1 MRFTV
6 DAHAIGQKLTGNE
19 TYVSNL
25 LRCFTSLDRE
35 SEFIAYIS
43 RPSAENRIPSRVQV
57 RLVSENP
64 FRRLG
69 FDLPRCLRQ
78 DRPDLLHVQYTAPLF
93 SGATPVVVTVH
104 DVGFLSHPQYFTSF
118 RRKQLRYTVRRT
130 VHRAAKVLTVSDF
143 SRKCILEAYGLDES
157 KVVVMPNAASPQF
170 RPVARPVAAAAA
182 RERLGIDGPFVMT
195 VGDLQP
201 RKNYLGLIRAFED
214 AMRAHP
220 ELPHQ
225 LVLVGKDTWYSP
237 VIHQAVA
244 KSPLAHR
251 IRFTGFVSDA
261 DLATLYSA
269 CDLFVFPSFYEGFG
283 VPILEAMACGRAVA
297 CSNSSAIPEVADSA
311 ALLFDPESTGEM
323 TRAMLDLL
331 LDSGLRAHMERLA
344 IARAAHFSWERT
356 ARETLEVY
364 YEVAA
369 KGARV
374 AAPARQIARI

>member
-43 RPSAENRIPSRVQV
+43 RPSAENGIPSRVQV

-69 FDLPRCLRQ
+69 FDLPRRLRQ
-78 DRPDLLHVQYTAPLF
+78 DRPDLIHVQYTAPLF
-93 SGATPVVVTVH
+93 SGRTPVVVSVH
-104 DVGFLSHPQYFTSF
+104 DVSFLSHPQYFTPF
-118 RRKQLRYTVRRT
+118 RRKQLRFTVLRTVRR
-130 VHRAAKVLTVSDF
+130 AAKILTPSEF

-157 KVVVMPNAASPQF
+157 KVAVMPNAASPQF
-170 RPVARPVAAAAA
+170 RPIARPVASAAA
-182 RERLGIDGPFVMT
+182 RERAGIDGPFIMT

-201 RKNYLGLIRAFED
+201 RKNHLGLIRAFED

-237 VIHQAVA
+237 VIHQAVQR
-244 KSPLAHR
+244 SPLAHR

-261 DLATLYSA
+261 DLVTLYSA
-269 CDLFVFPSFYEGFG
+269 CDLFVFPSHYEGFG
-283 VPILEAMACGRAVA
+283 LPILEAMACGRAVA

-311 ALLFDPESTGEM
+311 ALLFDPESTTEM

-331 LDSGLRAHMERLA
+331 LDAGLRARMERLA
-344 IARAAHFSWERT
+344 LARAAHFSWERT
-356 ARETLEVY
+356 ARETLDVY

-374 AAPARQIARI
+374 AVPARQIARI

>member
-69 FDLPRCLRQ
+69 FDLPRRLRQ
-78 DRPDLLHVQYTAPLF
+78 DSPDLIHVQYTAPLF
-93 SGATPVVVTVH
+93 SGRTPVVVSVH
-104 DVGFLSHPQYFTSF
+104 DVSFLSHPQYFTSF
-118 RRKQLRYTVRRT
+118 RRKQLRLTVQRTVRR
-130 VHRAAKVLTVSDF
+130 AAKILTPSEF
-143 SRKCILEAYGLDES
+143 SRRCILDAYNLDES
-157 KVVVMPNAASPQF
+157 KVAVMPIAASPQF
-170 RPVARPVAAAAA
+170 RPVAKPVAAAAA
-182 RERLGIDGPFVMT
+182 RERIGIDGSFVMT

-201 RKNYLGLIRAFED
+201 RKNHLGLIRAFED

-225 LVLVGKDTWYSP
+225 LLLVGKDTWYSP
-237 VIHQAVA
+237 VIHQAAA
-244 KSPLAHR
+244 KSPLANR

-261 DLATLYSA
+261 DLVTLYSA

-283 VPILEAMACGRAVA
+283 LPILEAMACGRAVA

-311 ALLFDPESTGEM
+311 ALLFDPESTSEM

-331 LDSGLRAHMERLA
+331 LDSGLRTHMERLA
-344 IARAAHFSWERT
+344 LARAAQFSWERT

-369 KGARV
+369 KGTRV
-374 AAPARQIARI
+374 PAPARQIARI

>member
-43 RPSAENRIPSRVQV
+43 HPSAENGIPSRVQV

-64 FRRLG
+64 YRRLG
-69 FDLPRCLRQ
+69 FDLPRRLRQ
-78 DRPDLLHVQYTAPLF
+78 DSPDLIHVQYTAPLF
-93 SGATPVVVTVH
+93 CGRTPVVVSVH
-104 DVGFLSHPQYFTSF
+104 DVSFLSHPQYFTSF
-118 RRKQLRYTVRRT
+118 RRKQLRFTVQRTVR
-130 VHRAAKVLTVSDF
+130 RAAKVLTPSEF
-143 SRKCILEAYGLDES
+143 SRKCILDAYGLDES
-157 KVVVMPNAASPQF
+157 KVTVMPIAASPQF
-170 RPVARPVAAAAA
+170 RPIARPVAADTA
-182 RERLGIDGPFVMT
+182 RERAGIDGPFIMT

-201 RKNYLGLIRAFED
+201 RKNHLGLIRAFED

-237 VIHQAVA
+237 VIHQAVQR
-244 KSPLAHR
+244 SPLAHR

-261 DLATLYSA
+261 DLVTLYSA

-283 VPILEAMACGRAVA
+283 LPILEAMACGRAVA

-311 ALLFDPESTGEM
+311 ALLFDPESTSEM

-331 LDSGLRAHMERLA
+331 LDTGLRSHMERLA
-344 IARAAHFSWERT
+344 LARAAHFSWERT

-374 AAPARQIARI
+374 AVPARQIARI

>member
-1 MRFTV
+1 
-6 DAHAIGQKLTGNE
+6 
-19 TYVSNL
+19 
-25 LRCFTSLDRE
+25 
-35 SEFIAYIS
+35 
-43 RPSAENRIPSRVQV
+43 
-57 RLVSENP
+57 
-64 FRRLG
+64 
-69 FDLPRCLRQ
+69 
-78 DRPDLLHVQYTAPLF
+78 
-93 SGATPVVVTVH
+93 
-104 DVGFLSHPQYFTSF
+104 
-118 RRKQLRYTVRRT
+118 
-130 VHRAAKVLTVSDF
+130 
-143 SRKCILEAYGLDES
+143 
-157 KVVVMPNAASPQF
+157 
-170 RPVARPVAAAAA
+170 
-182 RERLGIDGPFVMT
+182 
-195 VGDLQP
+195 
-201 RKNYLGLIRAFED
+201 
-214 AMRAHP
+214 MRAHP